1 MSPRRAHLGLV
12 LLGLCLVLPSLR
24 AGFFADDYMQ
34 IAQLEGWS
42 ANPVGPLDLYSFVPR
57 DRTRMATLLDRG
69 APYFA
74 APDLE
79 LRFLRPLSS
88 GLMALDHALFGR
100 RPLPYHLHTLLW
112 YVALLA
118 LVGALYRR
126 AAPRSLWPLAF
137 LIFCLDDGH
146 GLSVT
151 FIAARNA
158 VVSCVLVWLGLG
170 AHLRWRIHGWRPG
183 AVLAPLLGAL
193 GLAAGEMGLAAL
205 AYVGAW
211 EICERRPGWR
221 RALAPTVL
229 LVAGYLLLYRLVG
242 AGAHGSGA
250 YLDPFGDPLGF
261 LVELPARLPL
271 LFSNLVLRTPVDF
284 AFLDERL
291 RGVLAAVGVGAA
303 VVVALWLPRALRRLP
318 PKDAAQVRWLGL
330 GSAGALIV
338 ASPGLI
344 GDRLLFAAG
353 LGGAVVVA
361 CLLRDAWQLFRSGGN
376 DGPHSGQAR
385 AQSTRQRRARL
396 LAGLALVSLGLPN
409 LVIAAFALP
418 AKTAFFARAFEG
430 YRRVAREAEIA
441 SPVPARVV
449 VVALDDLFA
458 LQLLA
463 ARAFDQ
469 GRTPEEL
476 RPIARGEGGMLGGP
490 DRLGELGGGILSM
503 AAASHRLRRTA
514 PDTLELSTPDGTLLD
529 GPWPSVFRSRS
540 LPLPRGAVV
549 RTSYMTVTV
558 LDDRAGLPTRA
569 SFKFTRPLEDPS
581 LVFLVFRDGGL
592 RRLTVPAVGAVLEL
606 PRLKPFE
613 AAMR

>member
-24 AGFFADDYMQ
+24 AGFFADDYLQ

-57 DRTRMATLLDRG
+57 DRTRLAALLDRG

-74 APDLE
+74 APNLE

-88 GLMALDHALFGR
+88 ALMALDHALFGR
-100 RPLPYHLHTLLW
+100 RPVPYHVHTLLW
-112 YVALLA
+112 YAALLA

-126 AAPRSLWPLAF
+126 AAPRSLWLLAF

-205 AYVGAW
+205 AYVVAW

-221 RALAPTVL
+221 RALAPTAL
-229 LVAGYLLLYRLVG
+229 LVAVYLFIYRLLG

-250 YLDPFGDPLGF
+250 YLDPFGDPLGY
-261 LVELPARLPL
+261 LAELPARLPL
-271 LFSNLVLRTPVDF
+271 LFSNLILRTPVDF
-284 AFLDERL
+284 AFSDQHL
-291 RGVLAAVGVGAA
+291 RAALVVVGVVAA

-318 PKDAAQVRWLGL
+318 PDEAARVRWMGL
-330 GSAGALIV
+330 GAAGALVV

-361 CLLRDAWQLFRSGGN
+361 CLLRDAWQLFR
-376 DGPHSGQAR
+376 AR
-385 AQSTRQRRARL
+385 RGRL
-396 LAGLALVSLGLPN
+396 LAGLALLSLGLPN
-409 LVIAAFALP
+409 LVVAAVALP
-418 AKTAFFARAFEG
+418 AKTIFLAKMFDG
-430 YRRVAREAEIA
+430 YRHLAREAEIA
-441 SPVPARVV
+441 APVPARVV
-449 VVALDDLFA
+449 LVALDDLFA
-458 LQLLA
+458 LQLLP
-463 ARAFDQ
+463 ARAFEQ
-469 GRTPEEL
+469 GRTPDEL
-476 RPIARGEGGMLGGP
+476 RPIARGEGGALGGP

-503 AAASHRLRRTA
+503 AATPHRLRRTG
-514 PDTLELSTPDGTLLD
+514 PDTLELSTPEGSLLD
-529 GPWPSVFRSRS
+529 GAWASIFRSPS
-540 LPLPRGAVV
+540 LPLPRGSVV

-558 LDDRAGLPTRA
+558 LDDRAGRPTRA
-569 SFKFTRPLEDPS
+569 SFQFTRPLDDPS
-581 LVFLVFRDGGL
+581 LIFLVFRDGGL
-592 RRLTVPAVGAVLEL
+592 RRLTMPALGAVVEL
-606 PRLKPFE
+606 PQLKPFE